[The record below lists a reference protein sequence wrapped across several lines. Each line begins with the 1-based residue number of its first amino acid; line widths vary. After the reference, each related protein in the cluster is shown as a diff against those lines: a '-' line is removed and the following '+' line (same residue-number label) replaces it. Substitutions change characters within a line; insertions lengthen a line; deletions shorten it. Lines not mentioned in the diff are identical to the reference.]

1 MSESRLVQWFREWRA
16 PLRRFLASHRAVAPA
31 DVDDVAQEVF
41 LRMLRYDRSELVN
54 NPQRYLFKM
63 AANVAAEWSMR
74 SNRRRPHASAWLL
87 DLVSESGPD
96 SSLESEADEANLHQA
111 LGTLPPRSRE
121 VLRLHFAESLN
132 HEQIAA
138 RLRVSRRVVKREM
151 IRAYALLRVALHA
164 EPVEPAASRRSAS

>member
-1 MSESRLVQWFREWRA
+1 MADSRLVQWFREWRT

-41 LRMLRYDRSELVN
+41 LRMLRYDRVELVV

-74 SNRRRPHASAWLL
+74 SSRRRPHASAWLL
-87 DLVSESGPD
+87 DLATESGPE
-96 SSLESEADEANLHQA
+96 SNLESQADEANLRRA
-111 LGTLPPRSRE
+111 LESLPPRSRE

-132 HEQIAA
+132 HEEIAQ

-151 IRAYALLRVALHA
+151 IRAYAMLRIELRAD
-164 EPVEPAASRRSAS
+164 PVECSSSRRNVS